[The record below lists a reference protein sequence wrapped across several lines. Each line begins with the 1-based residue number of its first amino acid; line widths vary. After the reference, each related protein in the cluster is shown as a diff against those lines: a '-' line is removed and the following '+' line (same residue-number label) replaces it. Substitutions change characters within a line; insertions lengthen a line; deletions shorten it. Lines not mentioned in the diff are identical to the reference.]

1 MTDTVERPD
10 DAGLDAA
17 EGISVEPITQWD
29 LFINRLRRHRP
40 AMVSAWFLA
49 AVMFVSFVAGPII
62 TCPKG
67 ITQPEC
73 GSYEASSLA
82 LGIGFVLFIGA
93 GGYAIW
99 RALNHRGGVGLFVVI
114 AAVSFIFLLV
124 GTQAVELRMLNYF
137 SDQIPDET
145 GRLLVNIAPRFQLP
159 FGTDELARDVLSRVV
174 YGGQASL
181 AVGLVTGLLVA
192 VLGTIV
198 GSLAGYYPGS
208 VDQGLMRFTDL
219 VLGLPLLP
227 VAIVVGRLLPEMD
240 FLPSA
245 MKEGPW
251 GIALLLGIL
260 LWGSLARIVRAEFLS
275 LREKEF
281 VEAARAAGAT
291 DRRIIFRHV
300 LPNAMSPIIVQTT
313 LIVGIAI
320 IIEAALSFLG
330 FGVRPPTPTWGGMA
344 ASGSG
349 VAVRGFWWELVFAG
363 VALVLTVLSVNYIGD
378 GLRDALDPT
387 QTIERR

>member
-1 MTDTVERPD
+1 MTDIVERPED
-10 DAGLDAA
+10 ETALDAA
-17 EGISVEPITQWD
+17 EGIAVEPVTQWD
-29 LFINRLRRHRP
+29 LFISRLRRHRL

-49 AVMFVSFVAGPII
+49 FVMFVSFFAGPLI
-62 TCPKG
+62 TCPQG
-67 ITQPEC
+67 EPYC
-73 GSYEASSLA
+73 GNYKASTLA
-82 LGIGFVLFIGA
+82 LLIGFVVFFASGVY
-93 GGYAIW
+93 GIW
-99 RALNHRGGVGLFVVI
+99 RMMRKKSGVTVFLVI
-114 AAVSFIFLLV
+114 AAFSLVFILV
-124 GTQAVELRMLNYF
+124 GTQAVELRMLNHF
-137 SDQIPDET
+137 SEQLPDPT
-145 GRLLVNIAPRFQLP
+145 GRLLVNIAPREGLP

-192 VLGTIV
+192 LLGTIV

-227 VAIVVGRLLPEMD
+227 VAIVVGRLIPELV
-240 FLPSA
+240 FLPDA
-245 MKEGPW
+245 MKSGPW
-251 GIALLLGIL
+251 GIAFLLGLL

-281 VEAARAAGAT
+281 VEAARAAGAG

-300 LPNAMSPIIVQTT
+300 LPNAISPIIVQTT
-313 LIVGIAI
+313 LIVGTAI

-344 ASGSG
+344 ASGAG
-349 VAVRGFWWELVFAG
+349 VAVRGFWWELFFAAT
-363 VALVLTVLSVNYIGD
+363 ALVLTVLSVNFIGD

-387 QTIERR
+387 QTIERK